1 MMEKVMQRKAGFLV
15 CVAASGLLL
24 GGCEG
29 ANNQQALATGIGT
42 AAGGVAGALIGRQVG
57 GRNSSGALIGGLIG
71 AAVGGVAGNMI
82 GQRLTEAERQR
93 QMAANQ
99 RVLDAPLKPNAPLPR
114 EQWVSPENPA
124 TRGTT
129 EVVRVTDG
137 GQCRNIREIAYV
149 QGQEVRQDARFCRDG
164 NGQWTRQT

>member
-1 MMEKVMQRKAGFLV
+1 MQRKAGLLV
-15 CVAASGLLL
+15 CVAASSLVL

-29 ANNQQALATGIGT
+29 TNQQAVATGIGT
-42 AAGGVAGALIGRQVG
+42 AAGGLAGALIGRQVG
-57 GRNSSGALIGGLIG
+57 GSGSSGALIGGLLG

-82 GQRLTEAERQR
+82 GQRLSEAERQR
-93 QMAANQ
+93 QVAANQ
-99 RVLDAPLKPNAPLPR
+99 RVLDTPLKPNAPLPR
-114 EQWVSPENPA
+114 EQWTSPENPT

-149 QGQEVRQDARFCRDG
+149 RGQEVRQDARFCRDG

>member
-1 MMEKVMQRKAGFLV
+1 MMRMRAGVLA

-29 ANNQQALATGIGT
+29 TNQQAVATGIGT
-42 AAGGVAGALIGRQVG
+42 AAGGLAGALIGRQVG
-57 GRNSSGALIGGLIG
+57 GAGSSGALIGGLLG
-71 AAVGGVAGNMI
+71 AAVGGVAGNLI
-82 GQRLTEAERQR
+82 GQRLSEAERQR

-99 RVLDAPLKPNAPLPR
+99 RVLDAPVRPNAPLPR

-137 GQCRNIREIAYV
+137 GNCRNVREIAYV
-149 QGQEVRQDARFCRDG
+149 RGQEVRQDARYCRGD
-164 NGQWTRQT
+164 NGAWTRQT